1 MVVCEKKKEKFIYA
15 HLGIIRLFAIWGI
28 LDAIVYLIVKDDR
41 VKSVMIYSLIF
52 LVLTL
57 YGLTT
62 PEVIDLI

>member
-1 MVVCEKKKEKFIYA
+1 MVFCEKKQEKFIYS

-28 LDAIVYLIVKDDR
+28 LEAIVYLIVKDDR
-41 VKSVMIYSLIF
+41 VQSVMIYSLIF